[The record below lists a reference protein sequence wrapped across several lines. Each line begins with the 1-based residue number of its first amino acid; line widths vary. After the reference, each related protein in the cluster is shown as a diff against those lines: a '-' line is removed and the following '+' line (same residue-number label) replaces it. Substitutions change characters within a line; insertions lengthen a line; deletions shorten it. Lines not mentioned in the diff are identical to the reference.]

1 MVKFM
6 LKKLTI
12 SVFCLIMAASST
24 VYAQN
29 PDVYINGQRLDSSG
43 VVIDGSVYVPLR
55 AVGERMGADV
65 EWNNLTKS
73 AHIFFSEENMISAV
87 AQQVS
92 PSVVAIVG
100 NYRPSGLSSP
110 QQNYNELTAHGTGVV
125 IKSNGRI
132 LTNFHVVDGLE
143 NITVIFNDGSTY
155 PANVLYTDSLSDL
168 AVIQINKL
176 GLTPITF
183 AKPETIQQG
192 NTVIAIGTPLSLSMR
207 NTITRGIVSAT
218 DVSIPSGYYPLLQTD
233 AAINPGNSGGP
244 LINMRG
250 ECVGI
255 NSSKYSGIGIEGLA
269 FSIPAET
276 VNYVL
281 DQFEKHGK
289 VMRSELDITISNSWE
304 ANLGL
309 PTKKGVTV
317 TSSKTEALLA
327 GDSIIAIN
335 DYPVHSKIDY
345 NMAMRNTFSAPTVTV
360 TYIRNGTTYT
370 TEVNTIIK

>member
-1 MVKFM
+1 M
-6 LKKLTI
+6 LKKIMI
-12 SVFCLIMAASST
+12 SAFCLLLSSVSA

-29 PDVYINGQRLDSSG
+29 PDVYINGQRLDKSG

-55 AVGERMGADV
+55 SVGERMGADV
-65 EWNNLTKS
+65 EWNDSTKS

-100 NYRPSGLSSP
+100 NYKPSGSSSP
-110 QQNYNELTAHGTGVV
+110 QQDYNELTAHGTGVV

-132 LTNFHVVDGLE
+132 LTNFHVIDDLE

-155 PANVLYTDSLSDL
+155 PANVLYKDSLSDL
-168 AVIQINKL
+168 AVLQINKL

-207 NTITRGIVSAT
+207 NTITRGIISAT
-218 DVSIPSGYYPLLQTD
+218 EVCIPDGYYPLLQTD

-255 NSSKYSGIGIEGLA
+255 NSSKYSGVGIEGLA
-269 FSIPAET
+269 FTIPVDT

-281 DQFEKHGK
+281 DHFEKYGK
-289 VMRSELDITISNSWE
+289 VIRPSLDITVSNSWE

-309 PTKKGVTV
+309 PTKKGVSV
-317 TSSKTEALLA
+317 KTSKIQSLLP

-335 DYPVHSKIDY
+335 DYPVHSQIDY
-345 NMAMRNTFSAPTVTV
+345 NMALKNSFGAETVTV
-360 TYIRNGTTYT
+360 TYIRNGITYNA
-370 TEVNTIIK
+370 EANTITK

>member
-1 MVKFM
+1 M
-6 LKKLTI
+6 LKKLAI
-12 SVFCLIMAASST
+12 SVFCLVMTT
-24 VYAQN
+24 VSVAQAQN
-29 PDVYINGQRLDSSG
+29 TGVYINGQRLDSSG

-65 EWNNLTKS
+65 EWNDLTKS
-73 AHIFFSEENMISAV
+73 AYIYFSEQNMISSV

-100 NYRPSGLSSP
+100 NYKMSGSSST
-110 QQNYNELTAHGTGVV
+110 QQNFNEPTAHGTGVV
-125 IKSNGRI
+125 IKSSGRI

-176 GLTPITF
+176 GLTPVTF
-183 AKPETIQQG
+183 ANSDTIQQG

-207 NTITRGIVSAT
+207 NTITKGIVSAT
-218 DVSIPSGYYPLLQTD
+218 DVCIPDGYYPLLQTD

-317 TSSKTEALLA
+317 TSSKTEALLT

>member
-1 MVKFM
+1 M
-6 LKKLTI
+6 LKKIMI
-12 SVFCLIMAASST
+12 SVFCLLLSATSA

-29 PDVYINGQRLDSSG
+29 PDVYINGQRLDKPG

-55 AVGERMGADV
+55 AVGEEMGADV
-65 EWNNLTKS
+65 NWDNASKS
-73 AHIFFSEENMISAV
+73 AHIFFSEENMISAI
-87 AQQVS
+87 AQRVS

-100 NYRPSGLSSP
+100 NYKHTGLSQT
-110 QQNYNELTAHGTGVV
+110 QQNYNEPTAHGTGVV
-125 IKSNGRI
+125 IKSSGRI
-132 LTNFHVVDGLE
+132 LTNFHVVDELE

-155 PANVLYTDSLSDL
+155 PAKVLYTDSLSDL

-176 GLTPITF
+176 GLTPVTF
-183 AKPETIQQG
+183 ADPETIQQG

-207 NTITRGIVSAT
+207 NTITRGIISAT
-218 DVSIPSGYYPLLQTD
+218 DVCTTDGYYPLLQTD

-244 LINMRG
+244 LINLRG

-255 NSSKYSGIGIEGLA
+255 NSSKYLGVGIEGLA
-269 FSIPAET
+269 FSIPVDT

-289 VMRSELDITISNSWE
+289 VIRYDLNITINNSWE

-317 TSSKTEALLA
+317 RTSEIQSLLP

-345 NMAMRNTFSAPTVTV
+345 NMALRTASGANTVTV
-360 TYIRNGTTYT
+360 TYLRNGSTYT
-370 TEVNTIIK
+370 AEVNTITK